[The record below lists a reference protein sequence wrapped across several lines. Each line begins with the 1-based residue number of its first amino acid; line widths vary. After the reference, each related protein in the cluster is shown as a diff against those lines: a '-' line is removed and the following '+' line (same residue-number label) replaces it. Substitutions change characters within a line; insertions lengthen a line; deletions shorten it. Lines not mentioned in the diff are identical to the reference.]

1 MCKNWQRDGGRA
13 GSCYWETV
21 ALRVNSS
28 VDRARVLAIAD
39 FRINPA
45 RVGMQT
51 HMDLFGPRQGW
62 EPMAMMMI
70 KAATKRA
77 KRRMGC
83 AVRRYVSGTL
93 QLIVFSKNMKLDE
106 KSIIELGLS
115 IAPTLM

>member
-21 ALRVNSS
+21 ALRVNSP
-28 VDRARVLAIAD
+28 VDRACVLAIAD

-51 HMDLFGPRQGW
+51 QMDLFRPQPRRGW
-62 EPMAMMMI
+62 EPMATRMI

-77 KRRMGC
+77 KRRMG
-83 AVRRYVSGTL
+83 
-93 QLIVFSKNMKLDE
+93 
-106 KSIIELGLS
+106 
-115 IAPTLM
+115 